1 MTSNA
6 SMSES
11 NTPVPLPQLPQ
22 GAHKGLA
29 GSVLCLCGSSEM
41 PGAAVLCVR
50 AAQRAG
56 AGLVT
61 LAVFQRDL
69 INMVANHS
77 PETIFMDLSRTQD
90 LFAGRLP
97 RVLVEGRQHARLV
110 GPGMGPGGRTR
121 ELVRRLVEDDFDGPL
136 VLDADALNVLSGS
149 PEVVMGCKA
158 RVVLTPHPGEAARL
172 LEREVP
178 SDDAGRLDV
187 ALELSER
194 SGAVCVLKGQN
205 TVVTDGERTF
215 VNPTGGP
222 AMATA
227 GAGDVL
233 AGIAVAYLA
242 RSERLQPEGFDTF
255 AAVCAA
261 VYVHGRAG
269 DLAAAKLGQTGVIA
283 SDLIE
288 HLPLAQ
294 RELDEARS

>member
-1 MTSNA
+1 MSQSNA
-6 SMSES
+6 PRS
-11 NTPVPLPQLPQ
+11 LPRLPE

-29 GSVLCLCGSSEM
+29 GSVLCLCGSPEM

-69 INMVANHS
+69 ITLVANHS

-97 RVLVEGRQHARLV
+97 RALVEGRQHARLV
-110 GPGMGPGGRTR
+110 GPGMGSGGRTR
-121 ELVRRLVEDDFDGPL
+121 ELVRRMVEDDFDGPM
-136 VLDADALNVLSGS
+136 VLDADALNVLAGS
-149 PEVVMGCKA
+149 PEVVMACKA

-187 ALELSER
+187 AMELSAR
-194 SGAVCVLKGQN
+194 SGAVCVLKGQK

-215 VNPTGGP
+215 VNSTGGP

-227 GAGDVL
+227 GSGDVL
-233 AGIAVAYLA
+233 AGIATAYLA
-242 RSERLQPEGFDTF
+242 RSARLQPEGFDTF

-261 VYVHGRAG
+261 VYAHGRAG
-269 DLAAAKLGQTGVIA
+269 DLAAAALGQSGVIA

-294 RELDEARS
+294 RELEEARS